1 MRIFTGEKRNIFVY
15 IAYIVLIFFLMI
27 AGVYAWFTATAR
39 QSYNSSFAT
48 LKINI
53 CSGSDSVTDSDFTT
67 TYLDNISPGSTV
79 NFNSLSVANIGD
91 VSVYTIVKLKL
102 KFEINGIDHCLV
114 YYYNLDGQII
124 DHTNIEKNLTPAS
137 LIESKQ
143 TKSLNLSFTF
153 EGSEFT
159 NDFKQKRVEF
169 TFTALAIQSLIPEDE
184 TGTYPTSELYAV
196 YYLVKEV
203 DTDTDIVSHKICFYD
218 DTGKILLYLEYVNHN
233 ASSTYT
239 GVPTKQSTG
248 MYNYTFTGWVNAEG
262 DFADLTNIT
271 SNTTV
276 YASFDLSLREY
287 ELSID
292 NSTSANLTVQ
302 RDGKILQ
309 NGSVLYYGDVLTIS
323 YDTSLGATGQLNV
336 SGATKETDTN
346 NYVVIGNVVV
356 TYTEENIS
364 YKLSIVNT
372 TGAQITVLK
381 NDNLIYDGGTI
392 YYGDI
397 LKITFKSNAG
407 YTGAISVSGAID
419 QGDTY
424 LVRGD
429 VVITYSEIR
438 TPYSLQVINTTGADL
453 KITRENEIITSS
465 SIIYYDDIL
474 NISFIANV
482 GRNGQISVSGAVRTG
497 GEFTYSVKGNV
508 IVTYTE
514 SLKNF
519 FLEDVPN
526 GVTVNKGEDIIS
538 TGMIIYYGDTLTITY
553 YLPEN
558 YELIEFDVVGANLLS
573 GNDYF
578 VVGDVNITFTIKELA
593 KLLPFV
599 IVDGEIIEYTGTESN
614 VEIPSTYSL
623 LSDGT
628 AIEGTNFNVT
638 KIGNN
643 SFINNSNISSVTI
656 PNSIQEIGN
665 NAFQNCKNLANINW
679 GEGITN
685 IGERAFSNCTS
696 LQNISLPIN
705 LKTIG
710 RSAFQNCVNLVE
722 ITLDSANLSD
732 FGIYN
737 YIFTGIATSTNSV
750 TFNVGENATRIPS
763 YIFDAVPVTTINW
776 LGESNCEIIA
786 ERAFVGCPNITSLTI
801 PASIQII
808 EPYAFTNCRGLQEVT
823 FEDKTG
829 WLVSPNN
836 DVSVGKI
843 LPISDFNDQNKII
856 NYLILE
862 SGNVSGAI
870 GYSNYYWINTDEN
883 VLPFVIENGV
893 IIEYLGSDNVAIIP
907 STYSIFENGEAIVGS
922 DYSVVGIGDASE
934 GTIGIFSDTD
944 LTTITIP
951 NSITAIG
958 EYAFNNC
965 ATLDKIYFTGNI
977 NDWVNINFGNET
989 ANPMQNG
996 ADLYINDQLVTSVD
1010 INTSTE
1016 VKDYAFTGSSIDN
1029 LIIGAQVDSVG
1040 NNAFANCENLNSVTI
1055 ENGVKNMG
1063 NYAFYNC
1070 TNLNSI
1076 TIPSSLE
1083 TLGWCAF
1090 EGCSNLEEVHFEANS
1105 LLTYIDS
1112 YTFKNTNIHN
1122 LTLPEGLLS
1131 IGQHVFEG
1139 CSNLTSVDLPNSLIS
1154 LDNYAFYY
1162 CPGLTSI
1169 SIPANLTSMG
1179 FCVFEGCSNLESV
1192 TFEEQSQ
1199 LTSLSEY
1206 AFANCTSLVDI
1217 VIPDSIQIIKSQVFD
1232 NCTNLKSIVLGGGLQ
1247 HIANYAF
1254 RECSSLTSAT
1264 FANPYGWFVATT
1276 SDATN
1281 GIDLS
1286 PTDIQNTSTAATYL
1300 KATYLTSYW
1309 TREDVPLDFEIT
1321 NGEITKYTG
1330 TATEVVIPSTYS
1342 LSEDGT
1348 VLSGT
1353 DYTITGI
1360 ADGDYSGGV
1369 FYGKNITSVTLPNT
1383 IKKIGS
1389 YAFYDC
1395 TNLTS
1400 ITIPDSVTSIGGWA
1414 FMNCN
1419 TLITI
1424 TIGEGLQT
1432 LSDNAF
1438 SGCKNV
1444 IEINFNAKNM
1454 EDVNREYNGIFQQV
1468 GQDSSGITLNI
1479 GPEVTRIPAYLFY
1492 PFDAETLAPKIIIV
1506 KFAEGSKCREI
1517 GEETFSHCGSLTS
1530 ITIPASVT
1538 SIESYAFGNCS
1549 ALTEVAIESNY
1560 AYRTATSTSA
1570 CGLLLSRA
1578 TEVRVL
1584 ISCIGVSTN
1593 SYLENTENFTKTTSE
1608 DGLYY
1613 IYTKI

>member
-124 DHTNIEKNLTPAS
+124 EHTNIEKNLTPAS

-169 TFTALAIQSLIPEDE
+169 TFTALAIQSLIPEDV

-196 YYLVKEV
+196 YYLVEEV
-203 DTDTDIVSHKICFYD
+203 DTDTDIVSHKISFYD
-218 DTGKILLYLEYVNHN
+218 DTGKILLYLEYVNYN
-233 ASSTYT
+233 APSTYT

-287 ELSID
+287 ELNID

-323 YDTSLGATGQLNV
+323 YDTSPGVTGRLNV

-372 TGAQITVLK
+372 TGTKITVLK

-526 GVTVNKGEDIIS
+526 GVTVNKGGDNIS
-538 TGMIIYYGDTLTITY
+538 TGTIIYYGDTLTITY

-685 IGERAFSNCTS
+685 IGELAFSNCTS

-710 RSAFQNCVNLVE
+710 RSAFQNCVNMVE

-829 WLVSPNN
+829 WVVSPNN

-843 LPISDFNDQNKII
+843 LPTSDFNDQNKII

-965 ATLDKIYFTGNI
+965 ATLDKIYFTGNT
-977 NDWVNINFGNET
+977 NDWVNINFR
-989 ANPMQNG
+989 NG

-1063 NYAFYNC
+1063 NYVFYYC

-1154 LDNYAFYY
+1154 MDNYAFYY

-1206 AFANCTSLVDI
+1206 TFANCTSLVDI

-1360 ADGDYSGGV
+1360 ADGDEYNGA
-1369 FYGKNITSVTLPNT
+1369 FTATNITN
-1383 IKKIGS
+1383 
-1389 YAFYDC
+1389 
-1395 TNLTS
+1395 
-1400 ITIPDSVTSIGGWA
+1400 ITIPDSVTSIGNWA
-1414 FMNCN
+1414 F
-1419 TLITI
+1419 
-1424 TIGEGLQT
+1424 
-1432 LSDNAF
+1432 SD
-1438 SGCKNV
+1438 C
-1444 IEINFNAKNM
+1444 
-1454 EDVNREYNGIFQQV
+1454 
-1468 GQDSSGITLNI
+1468 
-1479 GPEVTRIPAYLFY
+1479 
-1492 PFDAETLAPKIIIV
+1492 
-1506 KFAEGSKCREI
+1506 
-1517 GEETFSHCGSLTS
+1517 HSLTS
-1530 ITIPASVT
+1530 ITIPASVASIGFGAFWCCDKLETLIFEEGSQLERIGSEAFLGCSSLT
-1538 SIESYAFGNCS
+1538 SITIPASISNIEYGAFSRCS
-1549 ALTEVAIESNY
+1549 KLVTVIIEDDFTYRNAGVSETSCGALLQY
-1560 AYRTATSTSA
+1560 
-1570 CGLLLSRA
+1570 A